1 MNEPYPLAAEFV
13 SHSGLVRFSLAP
25 YPDALHETVLRE
37 ICDLITKLTD
47 IVEEQRKH
55 DAATS
60 DATPTPD
67 H

>member
-1 MNEPYPLAAEFV
+1 MTEPYPLAVEFV
-13 SHSGLVRFSLAP
+13 SPSGLVRFSLAP
-25 YPDALHETVLRE
+25 YHDALHETVMRE
-37 ICDLITKLTD
+37 ICDLITRLTD

-60 DATPTPD
+60 DATPTPG